1 MSETIQNNTE
11 VVSNEGGDSVEQ
23 ATPSNTS
30 AQPNVEQT
38 TTSDM
43 QTNGSDQTINT
54 NIQDNVNQET
64 AGDAT
69 TDQTKVS
76 DAGIVNNPDDYQVP
90 DYVTPEMKQFAFQ
103 QGLSNEQFNSVIAQY
118 GYIAHAS
125 EQQRTNQ
132 LSNMAAAQ
140 LDKWGDAA
148 EYNLGLAKQALKA
161 VDSEGE
167 LSNVL
172 KETGYGN
179 HPVVLRFLY
188 NLGNQLK
195 EGGFLRG
202 SINKPTGKKSIA
214 EIMYGETHPVK
225 D

>member
-1 MSETIQNNTE
+1 MSETMQNNTE
-11 VVSNEGGDSVEQ
+11 AVSNEGGDSVDQ
-23 ATPSNTS
+23 TTPSDTS
-30 AQPNVEQT
+30 AQNNVEQT
-38 TTSDM
+38 TTSNT
-43 QTNGSDQTINT
+43 QTNGSDQTVDN

-64 AGDAT
+64 TGDTT
-69 TDQTKVS
+69 TDQTDGA
-76 DAGIVNNPDDYQVP
+76 DAGIVNSPDDYQVP

-118 GYIAHAS
+118 GYIAQAS
-125 EQQRTNQ
+125 EQQRINQ
-132 LSNMAAAQ
+132 LNNMAAAQ
-140 LDKWGDAA
+140 LEKWGEAA
-148 EYNLGLAKQALKA
+148 EYNLGLAKHALKT
-161 VDSEGE
+161 VDKEGE
-167 LSNVL
+167 LSRVL